1 MQGPSSIP
9 PYKPPQQIQDIL
21 DKKLKFRQQ
30 QLEQQQQQHQQEP
43 QARKRTAVLPKRNWI
58 QRNPRL
64 FQITFITTSLLIFF
78 SKPLYDAF
86 IADPVPATGVRVPPH
101 KR

>member
-1 MQGPSSIP
+1 MQKPSSIP
-9 PYKPPQQIQDIL
+9 PYKPPPEIQVLIE
-21 DKKLKFRQQ
+21 K
-30 QLEQQQQQHQQEP
+30 QQQQANTSSGQ
-43 QARKRTAVLPKRNWI
+43 RKRTAVLPKRGWI

-64 FQITFITTSLLIFF
+64 FQISFITASLLIFF

-86 IADPVPATGVRVPPH
+86 IEVPLPPKGEIPPPH